1 MQLFSIRQLASES
14 RSKAE
19 FCQRLLEEV
28 AAVMQAEAGIL
39 WDASAGPLQP
49 VAQHSLTNQPAKI
62 PLSREA
68 HSKLLLNAVEAEQP
82 LLLRARAQKSDPAMP
97 LLVVGKFN
105 FDGIHLVELFVRNGS
120 GDEKQLVSTFSGLLR
135 TVGSAVESLP
145 RFDIDKN
152 QSIQSTAL
160 QLSQE
165 QIGDYLNTIHNSID
179 RSMTCSN
186 VANETRQLLGCD
198 RVSVVLRRR
207 GRFRLFSISGQP
219 SVNRRSNT
227 TKLLEKLAQ
236 RILKTGQGFW
246 YPNEQNIPTQIS
258 EVLDEYL
265 SISATRSLVVE
276 PIYEKVEEAV
286 PDPESLERERN
297 LVIGGIIYEHCH
309 ELLESPQI
317 ESALNLTNR
326 HGGNAIRNA
335 KRHHSLFLYPVLNF
349 LGKSRV
355 VTAARILPKTLLVCA
370 GLLLTLAVLTLWR
383 VDFYVT
389 ADGILVPEKI
399 KPVFS
404 KVDGDISR
412 LLVQHGDEV
421 KSGDKLLEMTSRE
434 HEIRAKDLESK
445 IRSTK
450 QRLELIQDK
459 IFEPRDDDSRSVQE
473 NVEALKAQIQNYREQ
488 EVILGQ
494 IGNNMTVTSPI
505 DGRVITWDLEQRL
518 KGRAIQRGQ
527 ELMEV
532 AAVDDKWQLEIELPV
547 NRYGHLVREM
557 KKTLQPKVSFLLAA
571 DTSKRYYGKV
581 VAVESVVS
589 LNSSNEQFI
598 RLTAELDDSE
608 LHIEQARTGVT
619 TKIFCGRTSLGYLW
633 LHDIGEFLQKN
644 VMFHLK

>member
-1 MQLFSIRQLASES
+1 MQLFSIRELASES
-14 RSKAE
+14 RSRAD
-19 FCQRLLEEV
+19 FCQRLLKEV
-28 AAVMQAEAGIL
+28 AAVMQAEAGLI
-39 WDASAGPLQP
+39 WDASVNPLQP
-49 VAQHSLTNQPAKI
+49 VAQYSPAGQPVKI
-62 PLSREA
+62 PLSQEA
-68 HSKLLLNAVEAEQP
+68 HSKLLLDAAGAEQP
-82 LLLRARAQKSDPAMP
+82 LLLRTNGQKQDATMP
-97 LLVVGKFN
+97 MLMVGKFD
-105 FDGIHLVELFVRNGS
+105 FDGKHLIELFVRKTNA
-120 GDEKQLVSTFSGLLR
+120 DDKQLRSTFSDLLLD
-135 TVGSAVESLP
+135 VSSAVESLP
-145 RFDIDKN
+145 SFGIE
-152 QSIQSTAL
+152 SSVAPSAGL

-186 VANETRQLLGCD
+186 VANETRQLLGYD

-276 PIYEKVEEAV
+276 PIYEKVEDSV

-309 ELLESPQI
+309 ELLEGPQI
-317 ESALNLTNR
+317 ESAVNLTNR

>member
-1 MQLFSIRQLASES
+1 M
-14 RSKAE
+14 
-19 FCQRLLEEV
+19 
-28 AAVMQAEAGIL
+28 
-39 WDASAGPLQP
+39 
-49 VAQHSLTNQPAKI
+49 
-62 PLSREA
+62 
-68 HSKLLLNAVEAEQP
+68 
-82 LLLRARAQKSDPAMP
+82 
-97 LLVVGKFN
+97 
-105 FDGIHLVELFVRNGS
+105 
-120 GDEKQLVSTFSGLLR
+120 
-135 TVGSAVESLP
+135 
-145 RFDIDKN
+145 
-152 QSIQSTAL
+152 
-160 QLSQE
+160 
-165 QIGDYLNTIHNSID
+165 
-179 RSMTCSN
+179 
-186 VANETRQLLGCD
+186 
-198 RVSVVLRRR
+198 
-207 GRFRLFSISGQP
+207 
-219 SVNRRSNT
+219 
-227 TKLLEKLAQ
+227 
-236 RILKTGQGFW
+236 
-246 YPNEQNIPTQIS
+246 
-258 EVLDEYL
+258 
-265 SISATRSLVVE
+265 
-276 PIYEKVEEAV
+276 
-286 PDPESLERERN
+286 
-297 LVIGGIIYEHCH
+297 
-309 ELLESPQI
+309 
-317 ESALNLTNR
+317 
-326 HGGNAIRNA
+326 
-335 KRHHSLFLYPVLNF
+335 
-349 LGKSRV
+349 
-355 VTAARILPKTLLVCA
+355 
-370 GLLLTLAVLTLWR
+370 LTLWR

-494 IGNNMTVTSPI
+494 IGNNMTVNSPI